1 MATIV
6 TVHGTGA
13 TGEEYGPKW
22 WQKTS
27 DCEAK
32 LRQFVQ
38 GSDGP
43 LKYEQVIW
51 DGNNSEI
58 SRRAGARKLL
68 QRLNQLE
75 TAREPYVVV
84 GHSHGGSVIAFAL
97 QVAARQKNSLPNMRA
112 WITVG
117 TPFIAPQKKALL
129 YARAD
134 AIGKGVVMIG
144 LMLVAA
150 LAVQFWSVN
159 GAAFSS
165 THALSIAA
173 ALLAAGAGV
182 WWGSRNLA
190 AWLEGDQ
197 PDWELSLEPN
207 VSAVANAFGDR
218 WLQLWH
224 PDDEAIFLLRSAH
237 AHSPRIFDDGFAAG
251 PLFMT
256 FIYALP
262 LLLLAVAASDV
273 LSGYVAAALA
283 QSPTADP
290 DALRVPGAAWFSDA
304 DVQHMSLLQR
314 FAMIALAVPVLI
326 ARALEWLRGWSL
338 ELPYVPVMA
347 MVVLVAAV
355 GGLLLARLA
364 MRGLSIPISRQ
375 LNAATVS
382 QIRAKL
388 FGADVSGET
397 AIGCDVRPYWSKS
410 TMGALPAAVSAEIT
424 EISDRAAERA
434 VRTMRARAYDI
445 VAAENPKERLSEYLS
460 WEELVHTTYF
470 NAPTFQ
476 RLLAYAIS
484 SVDGFRP
491 TPVLTSEASYPLL
504 RQWLDEV
511 RRPAP
516 VSVPEAGVELLTPRS
531 SPA

>member
-13 TGEEYGPKW
+13 TGEETGPKW

-27 DCEAK
+27 ACEAK
-32 LRQFVQ
+32 LREFVQ
-38 GSDGP
+38 ASDGP

-58 SRRAGARKLL
+58 SRRAAARQLL

-97 QVAARQKNSLPNMRA
+97 QVAARQKNNLPNMRA

-117 TPFIAPQKKALL
+117 TPFIAPRKKALL
-129 YARAD
+129 YSRAD
-134 AIGKGVVMIG
+134 AIGKGVLVIG
-144 LMLVAA
+144 MLLAAALAIQLWSLHGAAFRSTHVLTVAVAA
-150 LAVQFWSVN
+150 LASV
-159 GAAFSS
+159 A
-165 THALSIAA
+165 IMW
-173 ALLAAGAGV
+173 LA
-182 WWGSRNLA
+182 SRYLES
-190 AWLEGDQ
+190 WLEGDQ

-207 VSAVANAFGDR
+207 LSAVASAFGDR

-237 AHSPRIFDDGFAAG
+237 RHTPRIFDDGFAAG
-251 PLFMT
+251 PLFMI
-256 FIYALP
+256 FIYAMP
-262 LLLLAVAASDV
+262 LLLLAVASSQV
-273 LSGYVAAALA
+273 LTGVVAGALA
-283 QSPTADP
+283 QPGADP
-290 DALRVPGAAWFSDA
+290 EAFRVPGAAWFSNA
-304 DVQHMSLLQR
+304 DVTHMTLLQR
-314 FAMIALAVPVLI
+314 AAMIVLAVPVLI

-338 ELPYVPVMA
+338 EPAYVPTMGIAV
-347 MVVLVAAV
+347 VAAAA
-355 GGLLLARLA
+355 GGLTLARLA
-364 MRGLSIPISRQ
+364 MRGLSIPVSRQ

-397 AIGCDVRPYWSKS
+397 AAGCDVRPYWSPS
-410 TMGALPAAVSAEIT
+410 TMGALPAAVSREIT
-424 EISDRAAERA
+424 EMSDRAAEKA

-445 VAAENPKERLSEYLS
+445 VAAENPKERLNEYLS

-470 NAPTFQ
+470 NAPAFQ
-476 RLLAYAIS
+476 QLLAYAIS
-484 SVDGFRP
+484 TADGFKA
-491 TPVLTSEASYPLL
+491 TPALTGDPIYPLL
-504 RQWLDEV
+504 HQWLDEI
-511 RRPAP
+511 RHADTAAAP
-516 VSVPEAGVELLTPRS
+516 TTASAEVLEPRT